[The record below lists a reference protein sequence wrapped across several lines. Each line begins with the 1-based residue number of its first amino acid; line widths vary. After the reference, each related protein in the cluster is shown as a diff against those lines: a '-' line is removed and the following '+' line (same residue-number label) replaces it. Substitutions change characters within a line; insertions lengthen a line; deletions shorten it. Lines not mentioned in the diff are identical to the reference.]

1 MKHLIVYA
9 HPHAD
14 SFNRAILNT
23 AVEALEAQG
32 HEVVV
37 RDLYALEFQP
47 VLSAADTASM
57 RAGQNPQDIATEQKF
72 ITDADAITFIYPIW
86 WTGLPAIL
94 KGYVDRVFAYGFAYA
109 SGEAGI
115 EKLLTGKKGLII
127 NTHGTPSDIY
137 DQIGM
142 TAGMKMTSDVGI
154 FEFVGIES
162 VDHLFFGSIGYLDD
176 AAYQSMLEQV
186 KQTVSTKF

>member
-57 RAGQNPQDIATEQKF
+57 RAGQNPQDIVTEQKF

-154 FEFVGIES
+154 FDFVGIES

>member
-23 AVEALEAQG
+23 AVDALEAQG

-57 RAGQNPQDIATEQKF
+57 RAGQNPQDIETEQQF

-86 WTGLPAIL
+86 WTGLPAIM

-142 TAGMKMTSDVGI
+142 TAGMKMTSDIGI
-154 FEFVGIES
+154 FDFVGIES
-162 VDHLFFGSIGYLDD
+162 VDHLFFGSIGYLDA

>member
-23 AVEALEAQG
+23 AVEALEGQG
-32 HEVVV
+32 HDVVV
-37 RDLYALEFQP
+37 RDLYAMEFQP

-57 RAGQNPQDIATEQKF
+57 RAGQIPQDIAAEQQYV
-72 ITDADAITFIYPIW
+72 TDADAITFIYPIW
-86 WTGLPAIL
+86 WTGLPAIM

-109 SGEAGI
+109 AGEAGI
-115 EKLLTGKKGLII
+115 EKLLKGKKGLII

-142 TAGMKMTSDVGI
+142 TAGMKMTSDIGI
-154 FEFVGIES
+154 FDFVGIEA
-162 VDHLFFGSIGYLDD
+162 VDHLFFGSIGYLDA